1 MEDFNKTASM
11 PLFKKID
18 REVFDRI
25 DKFKLTPG
33 YNNIQDFYNGM
44 DEEQQKVFKALVSF
58 VLLLIPVIL
67 LSFLYWQNTQ
77 LKEDLDTRMALISKA
92 NEIIG
97 QRQSLRAVSPNVLSD
112 NPIDGESMMTSRL
125 SNLLSAMAIDLSK
138 IQVNN
143 YSGEITGGSIMKS
156 EADFQFSNLST
167 DELMNIFT
175 AMIQR
180 EKFRIQSVDIKR
192 NGDTNMLQGQFHA
205 IHFGNAQNV
214 EEE

>member
-1 MEDFNKTASM
+1 MDEINSKI

-18 REVFDRI
+18 RAVFERI

-33 YNNIQDFYNGM
+33 YNNIQDFYNGLE
-44 DEEQQKVFKALVSF
+44 EEQQKVFKAAVVVLIFFIPSVFLGLVW
-58 VLLLIPVIL
+58 
-67 LSFLYWQNTQ
+67 WQNAS
-77 LKEDLDTRMALISKA
+77 LKADMGTRIALISKA

-97 QRQSLRAVSPNVLSD
+97 QRQGLQEISPNILSD
-112 NPIDGESMMTSRL
+112 NPIDGQSMMSSRL
-125 SNLLSAMAIDLSK
+125 SNLLSSMAVDLSK

-143 YSGEITGGSIMKS
+143 YNGELTSGTIQRA

-175 AMIQR
+175 TMIQR

-192 NGDTNMLQGQFHA
+192 NNDTNLLQGQFHA
-205 IHFGNAQNV
+205 IHFGNAQNI
-214 EEE
+214 EEEE

>member
-97 QRQSLRAVSPNVLSD
+97 QRQSLRAVSPNILSD

>member
-18 REVFDRI
+18 REVFERV

-44 DEEQQKVFKALVSF
+44 DEEQQKVFKAAVMF
-58 VLLLIPVIL
+58 VLFLIPVIL
-67 LSFLYWQNTQ
+67 LSFLYWQNSR
-77 LKEDLDTRMALISKA
+77 LKEDLDTRVALISKA

-112 NPIDGESMMTSRL
+112 SPIDGESMMTSRL

-143 YSGEITGGSIMKS
+143 YSGELTGGSIMRS

-175 AMIQR
+175 TMIQR

-192 NGDTNMLQGQFHA
+192 NADTNMLQGQFHA
-205 IHFGNAQNV
+205 IHFGSAQNV

>member
-18 REVFDRI
+18 RELFERI

-44 DEEQQKVFKALVSF
+44 EEEQQKVFKALVLLVLF
-58 VLLLIPVIL
+58 TIPLLLLGL
-67 LSFLYWQNTQ
+67 LTWQNNNV
-77 LKEDLDTRMALISKA
+77 KKDLETRVSLISKA

-97 QRQSLRAVSPNVLSD
+97 QRQSLRDVSPAVLSE

-125 SNLLSAMAIDLSK
+125 SNLLTSMSMDLSK
-138 IQVNN
+138 IKVSN
-143 YSGEITGGSIMKS
+143 YNGELTGGSIMRS
-156 EADFQFSNLST
+156 EADFQFNNLST
-167 DELMNIFT
+167 DELMNIFRT
-175 AMIQR
+175 MIQR

-192 NGDTNMLQGQFHA
+192 NAETNLLQGQFHA